1 MKSLFETLVFVTLSL
16 AILTGGFVTAKPEG
30 GEAGGMQG
38 QNTVT
43 LQGAPMQVAELVAD
57 WQRPPLV
64 QEITRDMP
72 QEMTQA
78 MVAHST
84 STGFD
89 LPSAPDVPVQPM
101 NAQPL
106 TVAMA
111 PSASAPRVDTAPPPP
126 PKPESEAEPE
136 PQPEPAPKP
145 KPQVK
150 AQPKP
155 KPQPAPKPAPKPQ
168 PKAKA
173 KPTNKPKTAQP
184 GSQTL
189 IAAGQGGTQQEG
201 QRGSAKVKALS
212 AGKEAKLLSQWG
224 AKIRSRVG
232 KRTKR
237 PKGVKGGTALV
248 KLVVAPSGQ
257 LLSVSLTKSSGNPV
271 LDQAVLSAVRSNGS
285 FPKAPKQLTKARY
298 GINLP
303 IRVK

>member
-1 MKSLFETLVFVTLSL
+1 MVWAVIFAVRACLAWARTMKSLFETLVFVALSL
-16 AILTGGFVTAKPEG
+16 AILTGGFVTARPEG

-43 LQGAPMQVAELVAD
+43 LQGAPMQVAEMVAD

-64 QEITRDMP
+64 QETTLDIP

-111 PSASAPRVDTAPPPP
+111 SSASAPRVDTAPPPP
-126 PKPESEAEPE
+126 PKPKPE
-136 PQPEPAPKP
+136 
-145 KPQVK
+145 
-150 AQPKP
+150 
-155 KPQPAPKPAPKPQ
+155 PQPAPKPASQ
-168 PKAKA
+168 PAA
-173 KPTNKPKTAQP
+173 KPKTAQP

-257 LLSVSLTKSSGNPV
+257 LLSVSLAKSSGNPV